1 MRRGDIRPLLVKALA
16 VGGPGHGY
24 ELMRRLEELSG
35 GLWRPSPGSVYPTLQ
50 LLEDEGVVRSTDADG
65 RRVFALTDAG
75 TAEAAA
81 VGPELPWDDAAT
93 GTEQRALQTEL
104 RQLLLAVRQIGVA
117 GDENGLQ
124 RATALVREARQAIYR
139 ILADS

>member
-1 MRRGDIRPLLVKALA
+1 MGD
-16 VGGPGHGY
+16 
-24 ELMRRLEELSG
+24 
-35 GLWRPSPGSVYPTLQ
+35 SV
-50 LLEDEGVVRSTDADG
+50 S
-65 RRVFALTDAG
+65 ALTDAG

-81 VGPELPWDDAAT
+81 VGPELPWDDAST

-124 RATALVREARQAIYR
+124 RATALVPRGRRQAIYR
-139 ILADS
+139 ILADG